1 MVSLCRAL
9 KELREPT
16 SSVERSRI
24 KREGGLGGG
33 TESGVGKH
41 RRAVDTDPV

>member
-1 MVSLCRAL
+1 MVSPRRAL

-24 KREGGLGGG
+24 KREGGPGEG